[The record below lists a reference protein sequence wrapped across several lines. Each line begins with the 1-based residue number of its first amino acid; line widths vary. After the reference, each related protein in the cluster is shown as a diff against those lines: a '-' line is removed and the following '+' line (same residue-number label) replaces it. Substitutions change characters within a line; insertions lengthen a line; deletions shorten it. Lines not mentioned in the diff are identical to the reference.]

1 MQEYEKYIDKKEAY
15 KYGNGP
21 SSYYSFPV
29 NALCT
34 DKNNYK
40 RDIIKAKACYCEE
53 FTPKIQ
59 TMIED
64 FFKNNPRCWYCVVK
78 DIRYFYKNIVMRKL
92 MAFQDDIGKHN
103 KFSFRITKIEEV
115 SKSSCTLNVRENY
128 YLVNKRLINKIQ
140 KELFAE
146 LSTRNLKA
154 KIIKEIKAKDCYGD
168 TYYSLKVLVSKK

>member
-15 KYGNGP
+15 RYGNWP

-40 RDIIKAKACYCEE
+40 KDIIKAKAYYCEE
-53 FTPKIQ
+53 FIPKIQ

-78 DIRYFYKNIVMRKL
+78 DVRYFYKNIVMRKL
-92 MAFQDDIGKHN
+92 MTLYDITRLYSSKN
-103 KFSFRITKIEEV
+103 KFSFTISKIEEA
-115 SKSSCTLNVRENY
+115 SKSSCTLNIRERKPIY
-128 YLVNKRLINKIQ
+128 NKRSIAKIQ
-140 KELFAE
+140 KELFTE
-146 LSTRNLKA
+146 LA
-154 KIIKEIKAKDCYGD
+154 KLNVKTKVVKELISKD
-168 TYYSLKVLVSKK
+168 TYSLKVLVSKK